1 MIEIL
6 AYEIVIC
13 YCNGDVE
20 SIIRQDI
27 PEESSLSMGIGA
39 PVKIVAVN
47 SLCRSSNL
55 FLALDHMT
63 KEQYEQFRETVK

>member
-6 AYEIVIC
+6 AYEIVISFT
-13 YCNGDVE
+13 NGTIE
-20 SIIRQDI
+20 SIIRQEI

-47 SLCRSSNL
+47 GLCRSSNL

-63 KEQYEQFRETVK
+63 KEQYEQFRETIK